1 MSSSVLWFYGLSGSG
16 KTTVTD
22 RVYAILKE
30 QHRQVII
37 LDADVLRFNYWPEV
51 GLSKDARLENTRRIT
66 RLAKTYYDI
75 GVTVLIAA
83 CAPFQQQREEALA
96 ILPNIKFIYM
106 DTPLS
111 VCQER
116 KPTLYRADN
125 VNKITSVDPLP
136 LPWAVINCDQD
147 IDTVINH
154 LNSLRYDTNTKN
166 MGAPHAPTHPARLLP
181 CGL

>member
-83 CAPFQQQREEALA
+83 CAPFQQQREEALT
-96 ILPNIKFIYM
+96 ILPSIKFIYM
-106 DTPLS
+106 ATPLS

-154 LNSLRYDTNTKN
+154 LNSLRYDTNTTN
-166 MGAPHAPTHPARLLP
+166 TGAPHAPTHPARLLP